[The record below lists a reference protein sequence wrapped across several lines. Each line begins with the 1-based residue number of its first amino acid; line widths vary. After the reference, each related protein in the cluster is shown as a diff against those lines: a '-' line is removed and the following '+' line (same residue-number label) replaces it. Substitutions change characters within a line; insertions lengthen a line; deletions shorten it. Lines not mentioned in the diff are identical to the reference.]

1 MSKALSLF
9 NPTTIL
15 GDRCADQ
22 THKGRRLNVFLTHA
36 SDPSPYFCREGGKV
50 ANLASIFDTTAFQLL
65 SFQNRERYL
74 KSF

>member
-36 SDPSPYFCREGGKV
+36 SDPSPYFCREGG
-50 ANLASIFDTTAFQLL
+50 IFDTTAFELL